1 MKLAKLIDTDLV
13 KVDLDA
19 NTKIE
24 AIIEL
29 LDLVVAKY
37 PELDREAILVS
48 ILDREKIENTSY
60 GRGFSFPHARTS
72 KVEQMYVA
80 LGISRNGLGDD
91 TMDAEPLRI
100 ICLMLTPRNISRF
113 YLQSLSA
120 FAMLARNAERKTA
133 LLHAQSPGDVM
144 DIIVESGIEL
154 KKELTV
160 KDIMT
165 EEPVYVHP
173 DTTLKEVAN
182 LLFRH
187 RISGLPVVDH
197 DMRVVGVITNRD
209 LIKAAMP
216 DYKALITN
224 LALTYEAEPFENLL
238 KQEDKIKVEELMSP
252 NVFSVEED
260 ESVVEAAAMM
270 LFKDIRRL
278 PVVRGGKLIGLIVIS
293 DIVSKIIRG

>member
-1 MKLAKLIDTDLV
+1 MKLSRLIDTDLV
-13 KVDLDA
+13 KVDLEA
-19 NTKIE
+19 STKTE

-29 LDLVVAKY
+29 LDLVVEKY
-37 PELDREAILVS
+37 PELDREAILES

-72 KVEQMYVA
+72 KVERMYVA
-80 LGISRNGLGDD
+80 LGISKEGLGDD
-91 TMDAEPLRI
+91 TMDTEPLQI
-100 ICLMLTPRNISRF
+100 ICLMLTPRNISKF

-120 FAMLARNAERKTA
+120 FAMLARDADLKAGLLRAETA
-133 LLHAQSPGDVM
+133 GELM
-144 DIIVESGIEL
+144 DIIIASGIEL

-165 EEPVYVHP
+165 EEPVHVHP

-187 RISGLPVVDH
+187 RISGLPVVDQ
-197 DMRVVGVITNRD
+197 DFRVVGVITNRD
-209 LIKAAMP
+209 LIRAAMP

-238 KQEDKIKVEELMSP
+238 KQEDQIRVEELMST
-252 NVFSVEED
+252 NVYSVEED
-260 ESVVEAAAMM
+260 TSVVEAAAMM

-278 PVVRGGKLIGLIVIS
+278 PVVRAGKLVGLIVIS

>member
-1 MKLAKLIDTDLV
+1 MKLSRLIDTDLV
-13 KVDLDA
+13 KIDLEA
-19 NTKIE
+19 TTKTE

-29 LDLVVAKY
+29 LDLVVEKY
-37 PELDREAILVS
+37 PELDREAILES

-72 KVEQMYVA
+72 KVERMYVA
-80 LGISRNGLGDD
+80 LGISREGLGDD
-91 TMDAEPLRI
+91 TMDTEPLQI
-100 ICLMLTPRNISRF
+100 ICLMLTPRNISKF

-120 FAMLARNAERKTA
+120 FAMLARDTELRAGLLSAETPRE
-133 LLHAQSPGDVM
+133 LM
-144 DIIVESGIEL
+144 DIIIASGIEL

-160 KDIMT
+160 TDIMT

-182 LLFRH
+182 LLFRY
-187 RISGLPVVDH
+187 RISGLPVVDR
-197 DMRVVGVITNRD
+197 DFRVVGVITNRD
-209 LIKAAMP
+209 LIRAAMP

-238 KQEDKIKVEELMSP
+238 KQEDKIRVEELMST

-260 ESVVEAAAMM
+260 TSVVEAAAMM

-278 PVVRGGKLIGLIVIS
+278 PVVKGGKLVGLIVIS